1 MALFYIFVIS
11 LISGFCFQSAAIYY
25 FWWRPQNYNYVVW
38 KRRSI
43 FNNLFLQLS
52 CVMGMPHSFW
62 ETEAANHCLY
72 NSLIYIR
79 LFLIGWGVEKW
90 QTIILMILNVSFRFS
105 RSIASN
111 SLWPH
116 RLQHAR
122 PPCPSP
128 TPGVDPTDCSTPG
141 LPVHRQLPE
150 FTQTHVHWVSDV
162 YNVISFL
169 LSISTREVKL
179 GQKKEKKK
187 YFLQIAIFCDK
198 WRGCYAGGH
207 M

>member
-1 MALFYIFVIS
+1 MYHFGSVA
-11 LISGFCFQSAAIYY
+11 QS
-25 FWWRPQNYNYVVW
+25 RPT
-38 KRRSI
+38 
-43 FNNLFLQLS
+43 L
-52 CVMGMPHSFW
+52 C
-62 ETEAANHCLY
+62 
-72 NSLIYIR
+72 
-79 LFLIGWGVEKW
+79 
-90 QTIILMILNVSFRFS
+90 
-105 RSIASN
+105 
-111 SLWPH
+111 
-116 RLQHAR
+116 
-122 PPCPSP
+122 
-128 TPGVDPTDCSTPG
+128 DPTDCSTPG